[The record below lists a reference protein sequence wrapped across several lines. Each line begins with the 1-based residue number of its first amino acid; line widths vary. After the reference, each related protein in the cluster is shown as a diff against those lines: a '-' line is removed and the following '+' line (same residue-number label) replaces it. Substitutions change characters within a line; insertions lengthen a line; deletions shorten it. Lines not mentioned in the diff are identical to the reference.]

1 MSLGFH
7 QAYCK
12 PCQKSR
18 ACRIRR
24 ISCRRATTPSW
35 RYCRT
40 SSRSAFTSSGFTSSS
55 LSLFSPRSIGAL
67 VALGL
72 SSERSSFPG
81 ASTRL
86 AGVDAR
92 ATLVPALPS
101 AGAIAPGA
109 VLQFSAVGYGSIRPR
124 LFPVVKTLCCVAC
137 RSGFA
142 PGLNLVP
149 GAFPQPRQRL
159 RLRRF
164 GKFHRR
170 KSRRAQQRI
179 HERAVLRSQAR
190 YIGFEQADVPPLKQ
204 PLEEA
209 LHITYSRGYSVL

>member
-1 MSLGFH
+1 M
-7 QAYCK
+7 
-12 PCQKSR
+12 
-18 ACRIRR
+18 
-24 ISCRRATTPSW
+24 PSW

-40 SSRSAFTSSGFTSSS
+40 SSRSACTSSGFTSSS
-55 LSLFSPRSIGAL
+55 RSLFGPRSIGAL
-67 VALGL
+67 VA
-72 SSERSSFPG
+72 SASCWRSSFPG
-81 ASTRL
+81 ASAKP

-92 ATLVPALPS
+92 ATPAPALPS

-109 VLQFSAVGYGSIRPR
+109 VLQFSAVGYVSIRLL
-124 LFPVVKTLCCVAC
+124 LFPVVKTLCCVAY

-149 GAFPQPRQRL
+149 GALSQPRQRL

-179 HERAVLRSQAR
+179 HQRAILRSQAR